1 MSLLSDIPLKQTL
14 DVTDEIEDGHVQ
26 WNKIRKLSDLQ
37 MIRCVQEHSIN
48 TSNTCY
54 FSKKPLNRVTL
65 FFIDMAMEKDY
76 RKLSHRTNISKT
88 NSPSTLASAKF
99 NTCLDMMV
107 SGLVFFLFA
116 IGLGTLFGLNQIV
129 WATLLAFACILYF
142 CSIAWGACLG
152 TIVSYPDISWFQW
165 HILGSIFLSLPSLA
179 VFSNLNC
186 SHLNSVTKIQPY
198 CLLMLVSLVHF
209 CNFTQLN
216 FWLRNIIAITL
227 ATTFL
232 VCVLKNPFCKVH
244 HPNFTLESNQTE
256 FARISSTN
264 EDMTEQLFRQEI
276 FMNIFLILLLIFLLN
291 REFEISYR
299 LSFHGNALAAENK
312 RSVQATKNQVDWL
325 LHNIIPQHVADQIKS
340 KAMYS
345 ENHSHVGII
354 FASIVN
360 FNEMYDESYLGG
372 REYLRVLNELIGDF
386 DELLQKPEFKNVE
399 KIKTI
404 GSTYMAASGLNPNLR
419 ALNSSEYQHL
429 FELVEFARAMQRV
442 VSDFNKDL
450 LEFKLILRTGYNHG
464 DVTAGVIGTT
474 KLYYDIW
481 GDAVNIASR
490 MDSTGVNEKIQFGE
504 SCLPELRDMYQ
515 FQPRGS
521 IFVKGKDNMKVYLL
535 KDDSTEF
542 DSCS

>member
-1 MSLLSDIPLKQTL
+1 MKQIPELAI
-14 DVTDEIEDGHVQ
+14 DELEDGRVQ

-37 MIRCVQEHSIN
+37 MIRCVQEHSID

-54 FSKKPLNRVTL
+54 ISKKPLHRVTL
-65 FFIDMAMEKDY
+65 FFKDTAMEKDY
-76 RKLSHRTNISKT
+76 RELSHRTNTSKMS
-88 NSPSTLASAKF
+88 SPSTLASAKF
-99 NTCLDMMV
+99 NTCLDIMV
-107 SGLVFFLFA
+107 SALVFFLIA
-116 IGLGTLFGLNQIV
+116 IGLSTLFGLEQNA
-129 WATLLAFACILYF
+129 WAAVLVL
-142 CSIAWGACLG
+142 ACLLYLSSLG
-152 TIVSYPDISWFQW
+152 WGVCLDNCTLFLNLSWFQW
-165 HILGSIFLSLPSLA
+165 HILGTVILSLPSLA
-179 VFSNLNC
+179 VLSNLSC
-186 SHLNSVTKIQPY
+186 SHLNSVAINQPFF
-198 CLLMLVSLVHF
+198 LLMLVSLVHF

-216 FWLRNIIAITL
+216 FWLKNSIAITF
-227 ATTFL
+227 ATIFL
-232 VCVLKNPFCKVH
+232 VCIVHNPACKAYKQNVT
-244 HPNFTLESNQTE
+244 NDTNRTDFMSDSLSNAENIEQH
-256 FARISSTN
+256 
-264 EDMTEQLFRQEI
+264 QLFRQEVFI
-276 FMNIFLILLLIFLLN
+276 DIFLIQLLIFLLN
-291 REFEISYR
+291 REFEINYR

-312 RSVQATKNQVDWL
+312 RRVQATKNQVDWL
-325 LHNIIPQHVADQIKS
+325 LHNIIPQHVAEQIKS

-419 ALNSSEYQHL
+419 ALNPSEYHHL

-490 MDSTGVNEKIQFGE
+490 MDSTGVNERIQIGE
-504 SCLPELRDMYQ
+504 SCLPELQPTYQ

-535 KDDSTEF
+535 KDSTLNIE
-542 DSCS
+542 SNS